1 MPSMTVMSKCQT
13 RRKVKMNSKSER
25 DLILSIC
32 IPTYNRAA
40 YIGET
45 LESIIP
51 QLDDDVEIL
60 IVDGASTDNTEDVVR
75 QYTMKETRIRYI
87 RLPIKG
93 GPDQD
98 YDKSV
103 QLAYGKYCWL
113 FSDDDI
119 FRPGAVNAV
128 KSAIHEDHDLVVVN
142 AEMRTCDLS
151 KRLVRKHIA
160 IDENKKYGPDDTEDL
175 FIDSAEYLMYIGAI
189 VIRRSIWLSRERES
203 YYGTDFVHVGVI
215 FQSPLPGSS
224 LIISEPY
231 IIIRYGNSQWIP
243 RSFDIWMFKWPKLIW
258 SFHYISSKA
267 KQIVCG
273 KEPWRSLRNLVAER
287 SRGSYNIQMYYRYFS
302 VLHMNPL
309 WKICAWLIARFPR
322 KIFIGAHYCYN
333 RTS

>member
-1 MPSMTVMSKCQT
+1 
-13 RRKVKMNSKSER
+13 MNSKPEK

-51 QLDDDVEIL
+51 QLDDDDEIL

-87 RLPIKG
+87 RLPTKG
-93 GPDQD
+93 GLEQD
-98 YDKSV
+98 YDKSM

-119 FRPGAVNAV
+119 LKPGAVNAV
-128 KSAIHEDHDLVVVN
+128 KSAIDEGHDLVVVN
-142 AEMRTCDLS
+142 AEMRTRNLS
-151 KRLVRKHIA
+151 KRLVRKQLA
-160 IDENKKYGPDDTEDL
+160 IDKNKKYGPDNMEDL
-175 FIDSAEYLMYIGAI
+175 FIDSVEYLMYIGAV
-189 VIRRSIWLSRERES
+189 VIRRNIWLSRERES
-203 YYGTDFVHVGVI
+203 YYGTDFIHVGVI
-215 FQSPLPGSS
+215 FQNPLPGSS
-224 LIISEPY
+224 FIIAEPY

-258 SFHYISSKA
+258 SFKHISSEA
-267 KQIVCG
+267 KQSVCG
-273 KEPWRSLRNLVAER
+273 REPWRSLKTLAAER
-287 SRGSYNIQMYYRYFS
+287 NRGSYNLQMYYRYFS
-302 VLHMNPL
+302 VLNTNRR

-322 KIFIGAHYCYN
+322 KIFIGVHYCYN